1 MASDDLPHQVARLH
15 EEAYKDPIQKVLEA
29 FEQCDE
35 EQRAEALYVHLY
47 HHEAAPK
54 CLMAIGR
61 TFYGPPPC
69 MHVLTTALSLLSP
82 QVPDGPFF
90 HRRGEPPGLSPV
102 GARREHPRCERGD
115 EAEGTLTLMTSDDL

>member
-1 MASDDLPHQVARLH
+1 MTSDELLLTLITSDDLPHQVARLH

-54 CLMAIGR
+54 CSPRRHRPNLLW
-61 TFYGPPPC
+61 TS
-69 MHVLTTALSLLSP
+69 AL
-82 QVPDGPFF
+82 
-90 HRRGEPPGLSPV
+90 HACAHH
-102 GARREHPRCERGD
+102 GALDPLPTG
-115 EAEGTLTLMTSDDL
+115 A